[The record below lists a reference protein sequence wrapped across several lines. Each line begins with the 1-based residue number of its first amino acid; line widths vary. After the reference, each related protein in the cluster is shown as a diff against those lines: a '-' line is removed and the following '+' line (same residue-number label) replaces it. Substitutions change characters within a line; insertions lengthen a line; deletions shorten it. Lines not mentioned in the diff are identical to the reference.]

1 MTPGKSQLAAVATAN
16 SGRFVQ
22 LLDPTAAQRAVS
34 EAVDC
39 NAPFVHINNPPLMIA
54 RHSGRNM
61 PATNPNS
68 RAVAP
73 LRPRARSVKR
83 IIGISAWVT

>member
-1 MTPGKSQLAAVATAN
+1 L
-16 SGRFVQ
+16 
-22 LLDPTAAQRAVS
+22 
-34 EAVDC
+34 
-39 NAPFVHINNPPLMIA
+39 VHINNPPLMMA

-83 IIGISAWVT
+83 IIAAAPKLLDGSRDLPGGCTVASVAESYKWPRQSDRCPVSLQGNCLCT